1 MKNKFIVIEGI
12 IGAGKTSL
20 SKKIAEKFNGK
31 LILEQFSDNP
41 FLPKF
46 YKDQEKYSFPLELSF
61 LAERY
66 KQLKEELGT
75 GDLFKDFL
83 ISDYYFT
90 KSLIFAKCTL
100 QDDEFRLFRNLFN
113 IIHQSLPKPDL
124 YVYLHLNPEKALQ
137 NIKTRGR
144 EYEKS
149 IELSY
154 LEKIGKNYF
163 EYFRQDKNLKFLI
176 IDTNGIDFVNSRE
189 DFERISHII
198 LKNDYE
204 NGLNMKIL

>member
-31 LILEQFSDNP
+31 LILEQFSENP

-46 YKDQEKYSFPLELSF
+46 YKDQDKYSFPLELSF

-90 KSLIFAKCTL
+90 KSLIFAKTTL
-100 QDDEFRLFRNLFN
+100 HDDEFRLFRNLFN

-124 YVYLHLNPEKALQ
+124 YVYLHLKPEKALQ

-144 EYEKS
+144 DYEQS

-163 EYFRQDKNLKFLI
+163 EYFKQDKSLKFLI
-176 IDTNGIDFVNSRE
+176 IDTNGIDFVNYE
-189 DFERISHII
+189 GDFERISQII
-198 LKNDYE
+198 LKNEYQ